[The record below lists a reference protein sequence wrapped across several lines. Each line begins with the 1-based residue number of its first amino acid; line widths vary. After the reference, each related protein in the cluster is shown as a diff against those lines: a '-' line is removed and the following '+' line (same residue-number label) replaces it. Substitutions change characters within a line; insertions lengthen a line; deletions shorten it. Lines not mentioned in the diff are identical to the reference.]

1 MARISRCLM
10 WIQAAL
16 LRISYGI
23 LIISFIVAFMYS
35 TGPINSMLQ
44 KGHMGLGPHC
54 LHRSQSPH
62 FIRGQEV
69 LVYLALL
76 WSSKRWVHFLIA
88 ALIRVLMF
96 LFRTLIISWIIFCV
110 LLRSFSID
118 VIIFLISLRILVLF
132 LVVVALFIGK
142 ALPGRLTILVSL
154 KDQIVVNQARYLVI

>member
-1 MARISRCLM
+1 MSTLLMACISRCLM
-10 WIQAAL
+10 WIQEAL

-35 TGPINSMLQ
+35 TGQINSMLQ
-44 KGHMGLGPHC
+44 KGHIGLGPHC
-54 LHRSQSPH
+54 LHMSQSPH
-62 FIRGQEV
+62 FVRGQEV

-110 LLRSFSID
+110 LPRSFSID

-132 LVVVALFIGK
+132 LFVVALFIGK
-142 ALPGRLTILVSL
+142 ALPGRLTT
-154 KDQIVVNQARYLVI
+154 